1 VSEFSLW
8 IRNYNGYGMREFVV
22 VVVATENKQHD
33 GHSSSYYIC
42 ANLIPVSSQVSWQWK
57 KNRKWSS

>member
-1 VSEFSLW
+1 
-8 IRNYNGYGMREFVV
+8 MREFVV